1 MTTIWIGVGVAV
13 LAFVFGVAGL
23 FLQRLLPET
32 HSVERARDM
41 IGAIVGLVSLL
52 LALVLGTLIGSAYSF
67 YATQKS
73 EMETFAARA
82 VQLDLA
88 LAEFGPETA
97 PVRAR
102 MKETLQGIRVMVWGD
117 GAGQNAAPDFSLA
130 GPIQHLREMDEYVA
144 SLDPKT
150 PAQRQFAAA
159 AVGDASAIEQT
170 RLLISMQL
178 ASAISWPLV
187 VIVVSWALI
196 LFCGFGLLS
205 RINGTTLA
213 ALGFGAFAVGSA
225 LFLILELSHPFTGI
239 FRVPSG
245 AFDQMLAAL
254 NK

>member
-1 MTTIWIGVGVAV
+1 MATVWIGVGVAV

-23 FLQRLLPET
+23 FLQGLLPET

-52 LALVLGTLIGSAYSF
+52 LALVLGTLIGSAYAF

-73 EMETFAARA
+73 ELETLAARA

-88 LAEFGPETA
+88 LAEFGPETEPA
-97 PVRAR
+97 RAR
-102 MKETLQGIRVMVWGD
+102 MKETFQGVRNMVWGD
-117 GAGQNAAPDFSLA
+117 GAGQNAAPDFSVTA
-130 GPIQHLREMDEYVA
+130 PIQHLREMDEYVA

-159 AVGDASAIEQT
+159 AVGATSAIEQT

-213 ALGFGAFAVGSA
+213 AVALGAFAVGSA

-245 AFDQMLAAL
+245 AFDQMLL
-254 NK
+254 SLDK

>member
-1 MTTIWIGVGVAV
+1 MATVLIGVGVAV

-23 FLQRLLPET
+23 FLQKLLPET

-52 LALVLGTLIGSAYSF
+52 LALVLGTLIGSAYAF
-67 YATQKS
+67 YSTQKS
-73 EMETFAARA
+73 ELETMAARS

-97 PVRAR
+97 PARAQ
-102 MKETLQGIRVMVWGD
+102 MKETLQTVRNMVWGD
-117 GAGQNAAPDFSLA
+117 ASGQNAAPDLSVAEPLT
-130 GPIQHLREMDEYVA
+130 HLRALDEYVA
-144 SLDPKT
+144 SLDPKA

-159 AVGDASAIEQT
+159 AAAASAIEQT
-170 RLLISMQL
+170 RILISMQL
-178 ASAISWPLV
+178 ASPISWPLV

-205 RINGTTLA
+205 RLNATTIA
-213 ALGFGAFAVGSA
+213 SVAFGAFAVGSA
-225 LFLILELSHPFTGI
+225 LFLILELSQPFTGV

-245 AFDQMLAAL
+245 AFDQMLTTL
-254 NK
+254 DR